1 MILLLHRGLVRDLP
15 DDDEWIAAHL
25 RDIGDRVRAE
35 RLRQNLTQEAVY
47 LAAGISRYTLQRVEA
62 GADMK
67 LSTLLRI
74 ARVLAVPVTTLVG

>member
-1 MILLLHRGLVRDLP
+1 MRDLP

-25 RDIGDRVRAE
+25 RATGDRIRAE
-35 RLRQNLTQEAVY
+35 RLRQNLTQESVY
-47 LAAGISRYTLQRVEA
+47 LAAGISRYTFQRAEA

-74 ARVLAVPVTTLVG
+74 ARVLDVPAGDLVG